1 MIVCIQYRLSFAIV
15 FSDDFNVFIIFVHYC
30 IFYRVWFG
38 LVDRNL
44 AIKRTG
50 NTTLRVQAP
59 FVGVTKNWRSRQ
71 DCGSLFT
78 TTP

>member
-1 MIVCIQYRLSFAIV
+1 MMISMYSLSLYIIV
-15 FSDDFNVFIIFVHYC
+15 YFTGFGL
-30 IFYRVWFG
+30 VWFG

-59 FVGVTKNWRSRQ
+59 FVGVTKIGVVGRIAVHCSTHHHHPLAGGYG
-71 DCGSLFT
+71 DI
-78 TTP
+78 